1 MLNVYGATDD
11 ALSTEIVEW
20 NTLFDNIAGIVVL
33 FGNDQ
38 YMFEVTVMAND
49 AVTDTDIDGTADSVV
64 LSNKF
69 TCTSI

>member
-1 MLNVYGATDD
+1 MLNVYSATDE
-11 ALSTEIVEW
+11 ALSTEIIEW

>member
-49 AVTDTDIDGTADSVV
+49 AVTNCDIANTADSVV